1 MIMRKIAIFLLI
13 FLLVFLAV
21 LLGLDFTPPEK
32 SSFLA
37 MAALLL
43 GR

>member
-32 SSFLA
+32 STFLA
-37 MAALLL
+37 FATLLL